1 MQEAPTSQQHGSKIS
16 RSLQDLMQILKSL
29 QQWAI
34 SFERGMYKGSD
45 KETSNSVAWMTWPV
59 NIDW

>member
-45 KETSNSVAWMTWPV
+45 KETSNSVA
-59 NIDW
+59 